1 MSAVLEARGLTRDYS
16 VSRGVFRSPATIR
29 ALAGVS
35 FSLQAGRTLAVVGES
50 GSGKSTLARLLTLI
64 ENPTA
69 GSLMIEGEDVA
80 HASAATRARLR
91 RDIQI
96 VFQNPYGSLNP
107 RQTIGKALEEPLLVN
122 TGLKPAER
130 KAEALAIMAKVGL
143 RLEHYHRYPHMFS
156 GGQRQRIAIA
166 RALML
171 KPKILVLDE
180 PVSALDVSIRAQAL
194 NLLASL
200 QEEFALAYVF
210 VSHDLSVVR
219 HIADEVMVIY
229 LGNAV
234 ELGGRAAIFDRPQ
247 HPYTQAPVRDA
258 SCGPDRQAPAHPAF
272 WRAAVAIR
280 ATARLR
286 ISSALPP
293 GLRSL
298 PRREAAARAQ
308 TGARRRLL
316 GGRGMSAETYDFIV
330 VGAGSAGC
338 VLANRLSRD
347 PRNRVLL
354 IEAGGRDN
362 WIWFHIPVG
371 YLHAIGNPRADW
383 MFKTA
388 PEPNL
393 GGRSIAYPR
402 GRVVGGSSAINA
414 MIYMRG
420 QAADYD
426 GWRQLG
432 LAGWGWDDV
441 LPYFIRQEDHHGGTN
456 TLHGSGGEW
465 RVERP
470 RVSWPILDAVRE
482 AGVEIGIP
490 KIDDFNQGD
499 NEGSGYFEVNQRR
512 GRRWSA
518 ATAFLKPILKRPNLH
533 LATGA
538 HVERILFDGRRATG
552 LRYSQHDASHEARA
566 GREVVLSAG
575 AIGSPQLLELSG
587 VGDPHRLKAIG
598 ASVVHTLPG
607 VGENLQ
613 DHLQLRTIFGVTG
626 ARTLN
631 VDYQSRVKRV
641 MMGLDY
647 GFRRRGPLTMA
658 PSQLGLFARSSPNY
672 DNANIEFHVQPLSLD
687 RFGEPMHAYPAITV
701 SVCNLRPESR
711 GSTHATSADP
721 RAAPVIQPN
730 YLSALADQRVAVDSI
745 RLARRLA
752 AAHALA
758 RYAPLELKPGANLQS
773 DDELAQAAGEI
784 GTTIFHP
791 VGSAKMGLAQDRF
804 AVVDERLRVHG
815 LGGLRIA
822 DASVMPRIT
831 SGNTGSPTMM
841 IAEKAAEM
849 ILADAEGA

>member
-1 MSAVLEARGLTRDYS
+1 MSAILEARGLTRDYS
-16 VSRGVFRSPATIR
+16 VSRGAFRSRATIN

-35 FSLQAGRTLAVVGES
+35 FSLHAGRTLAVVGES

-69 GSLMIEGEDVA
+69 GSLLIDGEDVA
-80 HASAATRARLR
+80 HASAATRQRLR
-91 RDIQI
+91 REIQI

-122 TGLKPAER
+122 TSLSPAER
-130 KAEALAIMAKVGL
+130 KAEALSIMAKVGL
-143 RLEHYHRYPHMFS
+143 RPEYYHRYPHMFS

-229 LGNAV
+229 LGNTV
-234 ELGGRAAIFDRPQ
+234 ELGERAAIFDRPQ
-247 HPYTQAPVRDA
+247 HPYTQALLSATPVADPTAKRQRILLSGEPPSPFAPPPGCAFHPRCPLAFDRCRVDKPPLERKQGRDVA
-258 SCGPDRQAPAHPAF
+258 C
-272 WRAAVAIR
+272 WAVAR
-280 ATARLR
+280 
-286 ISSALPP
+286 
-293 GLRSL
+293 
-298 PRREAAARAQ
+298 
-308 TGARRRLL
+308 
-316 GGRGMSAETYDFIV
+316 MSAETYDFIV

-354 IEAGGRDN
+354 VEAGGRDN

-371 YLHAIGNPRADW
+371 YLYAIGNPRADW

-441 LPYFIRQEDHHGGTN
+441 LPYFIRQEDHHGGTSE
-456 TLHGSGGEW
+456 LHGAGGEW

-490 KIDDFNQGD
+490 KIADFNQGD

-538 HVERILFDGRRATG
+538 HVERILFDGRRAAG
-552 LRYSQHDASHEARA
+552 LRYSQHGVSHEARA
-566 GREVVLSAG
+566 GREVILAAG

-587 VGDPHRLKAIG
+587 VGDPDRLKAIG
-598 ASVVHTLPG
+598 ASVVHALPG

-613 DHLQLRTIFGVTG
+613 DHLQLRAIFGVTG

-631 VDYQSRVKRV
+631 VDYQSRVKRA

-658 PSQLGLFARSSPNY
+658 PSQLGLFARSSPDY
-672 DNANIEFHVQPLSLD
+672 STANIEFHVQPLSLD
-687 RFGEPMHAYPAITV
+687 RFGEPMHPYPAITI

-711 GSTHATSADP
+711 GSTHASSADP

-745 RLARRLA
+745 RLTRRLA
-752 AAHALA
+752 AAPALA
-758 RYAPLELKPGANLQS
+758 RYAPQELKPGANLQS
-773 DDELAQAAGEI
+773 DDELARAAGEI

-791 VGSAKMGLAQDRF
+791 VGTAKMGLAQDRF

-815 LGGLRIA
+815 LRA
-822 DASVMPRIT
+822 YV
-831 SGNTGSPTMM
+831 SPTHR
-841 IAEKAAEM
+841 
-849 ILADAEGA
+849 